1 MMLILYQ
8 KEIDLAL
15 SNSISDI
22 IYRSAAILQKKKHFS
37 LVTSTHTFGKG
48 KGEYP

>member
-22 IYRSAAILQKKKHFS
+22 IYRSAAILQKNHFS